1 MTKIAL
7 KKYKTI
13 WNKISNLLKKGFD
26 SKQVYNGK
34 KIKNKTNIYN
44 NKINTNF
51 PDNKVLGDNECCT
64 YLSVTL
70 LHSVVKINKDY
81 YPQIFLEKC
90 KYAIKKKKI
99 MNLINEGLNLDEPSD
114 ETDDDNSNESDGN

>member
-1 MTKIAL
+1 M
-7 KKYKTI
+7 
-13 WNKISNLLKKGFD
+13 
-26 SKQVYNGK
+26 
-34 KIKNKTNIYN
+34 
-44 NKINTNF
+44 
-51 PDNKVLGDNECCT
+51 LGDNECSTC
-64 YLSVTL
+64 LSVIL

-114 ETDDDNSNESDGN
+114 ETDDDNSNESDEN